1 VKPARGE
8 GATAV
13 RLRPARRR
21 DLEAI
26 GGIEVQAF
34 GDPWSQGSFGALL
47 DNPLVWFVV
56 AEEEGS
62 ARLAGYIVAWFVA
75 DEAEVANLAVAPAL
89 RRRGI
94 GAVLLDDALAEAER
108 RGARAVYL
116 EVRQSNAAARALYRS
131 RGFDEI
137 GRRPRYYRAPVEDA
151 LVLRRTSPG

>member
-1 VKPARGE
+1 M
-8 GATAV
+8 V

-21 DLEAI
+21 DL
-26 GGIEVQAF
+26 GGVEEIELKAF
-34 GDPWSQGSFGALL
+34 SDPWSQASFVALL

-56 AEEEGS
+56 AEEPGT

-75 DEAEVANLAVAPAL
+75 DEAEIANLAVAQDV
-89 RRRGI
+89 RRRGV
-94 GAVLLDDALAEAER
+94 GALLLDGALAESER
-108 RGARAVYL
+108 RGARAVFL

-151 LVLRRTSPG
+151 LVLRRTMHG